1 MPLFIPAVDRGV
13 IRPFTQGIA
22 HVSAALIRITGTPV
36 RVMQTLIVGSCFAVD
51 IQNGCNGVEATL
63 FLVAAILAFPA
74 PARSRAMAVAAGAAL
89 IQAANLIRV
98 VTLYLIGCYRR
109 DWFDT
114 FHLAVWQSVIF
125 ALAMLYFA
133 FWTRRLS
140 NAPQRA

>member
-1 MPLFIPAVDRGV
+1 MDRGV
-13 IRPFTQGIA
+13 IRPFTEGIA
-22 HVSAALIRITGTPV
+22 HVSAAIIGMTGTPV
-36 RVMQTLIVGSCFAVD
+36 RVIQTLITGTCFTVD
-51 IQNGCNGVEATL
+51 IENGCNGVEATL
-63 FLVAAILAFPA
+63 FLVAAIIAFPA
-74 PARSRAMAVAAGAAL
+74 PARSRAIAVATGAAL

-109 DWFDT
+109 EWFDT

-140 NAPQRA
+140 NVPQRA